1 VNLEPQ
7 VERTASPV
15 ARCLSIH
22 AGYRCRH
29 AGACC
34 TAGWEIPAEA
44 LVVDAVSRRFGNRG
58 QLFRPN
64 RAPDGSAV
72 LALRPDRSCVFF
84 DDADGRLCEIHRDLG
99 EGLLPSAC
107 RHFPR
112 VVLSDRRGT
121 FVTLSHFC
129 PTAASL
135 LVSNEPVSIVQ
146 APASLTLNGTAEGLD
161 ARDVLPPLL
170 RPNMLTDVDGYAAWE
185 NAVLDLLQ
193 AGNTAGEALDAAA
206 RKTRRIA
213 AWTPGARLALRDLVG
228 DEFARPDADS
238 TGNQSQ
244 PDDRLAALALSA
256 VPRGLAVPDVLAAAR
271 APSSDPGAAW
281 RAGDGIVRRYLMS
294 KVFGNWWPY
303 FGLDLCGVVRAIEA
317 HAAILKRQLARHL
330 AARDE
335 QGAFLEA
342 IRDTDLLMVH
352 LVDFAT
358 FAGAIRGDT

>member
-1 VNLEPQ
+1 VNVDSQ
-7 VERTASPV
+7 VNRTTSPV

-44 LVVDAVSRRFGNRG
+44 PVVDAVSRRFGNRG
-58 QLFRPN
+58 ELFRPD

-72 LALRPDRSCVFF
+72 LALRGDRSCVFF
-84 DDADGRLCEIHRDLG
+84 DAAHGRLCEIHRDLG

-112 VVLSDRRGT
+112 VVLRDRRGT

-135 LVSNEPVSIVQ
+135 LVPNEPVSIVE
-146 APASLTLNGTAEGLD
+146 APASLTLNGTVEGLD

-170 RPNMLTDVDGYAAWE
+170 RTNMLADVDGFAAWE
-185 NAVLDLLQ
+185 NAFLDLLQ
-193 AGNTAGEALDAAA
+193 AGDTADEALGAAA
-206 RKTRRIA
+206 RTTRRIA
-213 AWTPGARLALRDLVG
+213 AWTPGARQPLRDMVA
-228 DEFARPDADS
+228 DEFARPIAGS
-238 TGNQSQ
+238 TSNLWQ
-244 PDDRLAALALSA
+244 PGDRLAALALSS
-256 VPRGLAVPDVLAAAR
+256 VPGGLALPDVLTAAR
-271 APSSDPGAAW
+271 APSGDPAAAW

-294 KVFGNWWPY
+294 KIFGNWWPY

-317 HAAILKRQLARHL
+317 HAVILKRQLARHL
-330 AARDE
+330 AARGE
-335 QGAFLEA
+335 QGALLEA

-358 FAGAIRGDT
+358 FAGAIRGDL